1 MWKASAGKDINVD
14 VSNED
19 DSWETDPD
27 FINDVTGKILSL
39 FIFLY
44 IQSNHSQKFLKNF
57 VVICFLK
64 FGNVWINNNQTR
76 STMIS
81 NSILR
86 KLARNW

>member
-44 IQSNHSQKFLKNF
+44 SIKPLPKVSQKFRRHMFFEIWKCLDK
-57 VVICFLK
+57 
-64 FGNVWINNNQTR
+64 
-76 STMIS
+76 
-81 NSILR
+81 
-86 KLARNW
+86 